1 MKTIVLGCGLV
12 GGLIAKDLAKD
23 KDFQVTVADI
33 DEKKLDELTKG
44 TDIRGIKVDLSSSEA
59 IRKIVADQDIVIG
72 AVPGFL
78 GFNMLRSV
86 IEAGKNIVDISFMAE
101 DTLSLDELAKKK
113 GVTAV
118 VDMGVAPGMS
128 HMIVGY
134 VDSLMDETESATILV
149 GGLPVIREWPYE
161 YKIVFSPKDVIEEYI
176 RPARLIECGRIVEKP
191 ALSDLELVNLPK
203 IGTLEAFNTDGLR
216 SLLYTI
222 KIPSMKE
229 KTLRYPGY
237 AEKMRMLRE
246 TGFFSDTAI
255 EVSGVKVKPIDLTS
269 KLLFPKWELE
279 EGEEEL
285 TVMQVIVQG
294 EKEGKRLCYTYDLL
308 DYYDKKEKA
317 TSMSRATGFPCAII
331 ARLVAQGKFQYPGV
345 CPPEYIGREHKIYH
359 RVMEEL
365 EKRNV
370 FYKENIIE
378 I

>member
-12 GGLIAKDLAKD
+12 GGLITKDLAKD
-23 KDFQVTVADI
+23 KDFQVTAADI
-33 DEKKLDELTKG
+33 DEKKLDKLTKG
-44 TDIRGIKVDLSSSEA
+44 TDVRGVKVDLSSSEA
-59 IRKIVADQDIVIG
+59 IKKIIAEQDIVIG

-78 GFNMLRSV
+78 GFNMLRTV
-86 IEAGKNIVDISFMAE
+86 IEAGKNIIDISFMAE

-134 VDSLMDETESATILV
+134 VDSLMDETESAAILV

-161 YKIVFSPKDVIEEYI
+161 YKIAWSPKDVIEEYI
-176 RPARLIECGRIVEKP
+176 RPARLIECGKIVEKP

-216 SLLYTI
+216 SLLYTL
-222 KIPSMKE
+222 KIPSIEE

-246 TGFFSDTAI
+246 TGFFSDIPI
-255 EVSGVKVKPIDLTS
+255 EVGGAKVKPIDLTA

-285 TVMQVIVQG
+285 TVMRVIVQG
-294 EKEGKRLCYTYDLL
+294 EKEGKRLCYTYNLL
-308 DYYDKKEKA
+308 DYYDKNEKA
-317 TSMSRATGFPCAII
+317 TSMSRATGFPCAIM
-331 ARLVAQGKFQYPGV
+331 ARLVAQGEFQYPGI
-345 CPPEYIGREHKIYH
+345 CPPEYIGREHKVYQK
-359 RVMEEL
+359 VMEEL

>member
-23 KDFQVTVADI
+23 KDFQVTVVDI
-33 DEKKLDELTKG
+33 DEKKLDKLTEG

-78 GFNMLRSV
+78 GFNMLRLV
-86 IEAGKNIVDISFMAE
+86 IEAGKNIVDISFMPE
-101 DTLSLDELAKKK
+101 DVLSLDELAKKK

-176 RPARLIECGRIVEKP
+176 RPARLIECGRIIEKP

>member
-44 TDIRGIKVDLSSSEA
+44 TDIRGIKVDLSSSETT
-59 IRKIVADQDIVIG
+59 RKIVADQDIVIG

-149 GGLPVIREWPYE
+149 GGLPVIREWP
-161 YKIVFSPKDVIEEYI
+161 
-176 RPARLIECGRIVEKP
+176 
-191 ALSDLELVNLPK
+191 
-203 IGTLEAFNTDGLR
+203 
-216 SLLYTI
+216 
-222 KIPSMKE
+222 
-229 KTLRYPGY
+229 
-237 AEKMRMLRE
+237 
-246 TGFFSDTAI
+246 
-255 EVSGVKVKPIDLTS
+255 
-269 KLLFPKWELE
+269 
-279 EGEEEL
+279 
-285 TVMQVIVQG
+285 
-294 EKEGKRLCYTYDLL
+294 
-308 DYYDKKEKA
+308 
-317 TSMSRATGFPCAII
+317 
-331 ARLVAQGKFQYPGV
+331 
-345 CPPEYIGREHKIYH
+345 
-359 RVMEEL
+359 
-365 EKRNV
+365 
-370 FYKENIIE
+370 
-378 I
+378 

>member
-12 GGLIAKDLAKD
+12 GGLIVKDLAKD

-78 GFNMLRSV
+78 GFNMLRLV

-134 VDSLMDETESATILV
+134 ADSLLDETESATILV

-176 RPARLIECGRIVEKP
+176 RPARLIESGKIVEKP

-255 EVSGVKVKPIDLTS
+255 EVGGVKVKPIDLTS
-269 KLLFPKWELE
+269 QLLFPKWELE

-308 DYYDKKEKA
+308 DYYDKNEKA
-317 TSMSRATGFPCAII
+317 TSMSRVTGFPCAIM
-331 ARLVAQGKFQYPGV
+331 ARLVAQGEFQYPGV
-345 CPPEYIGREHKIYH
+345 CPPEYIGREHKIYQ
-359 RVMEEL
+359 RVMKEL

-378 I
+378 M